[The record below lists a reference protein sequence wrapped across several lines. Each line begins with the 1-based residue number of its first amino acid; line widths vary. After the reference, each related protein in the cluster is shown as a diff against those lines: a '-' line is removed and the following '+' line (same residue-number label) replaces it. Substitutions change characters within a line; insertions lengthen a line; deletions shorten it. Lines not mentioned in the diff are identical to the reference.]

1 MTQTLPKLLFPQPEL
16 SLEQE
21 DLAEGKHV
29 KAARRAHKRKQK
41 PEAEAAGAPGPE
53 EASFSEYSEK
63 EPVLSGVG
71 DETDSAVQSIQQVL
85 PFLGARGPHVVSCE
99 HADAGLGPA
108 VAGATRDAS
117 PISQRQR
124 HPCQLRSRGHTC
136 HCEQPREHGT
146 CEGQPPPP
154 AWEPG
159 AFLGGYKWP
168 TCGPYLGSGARCICP
183 SRREVTPEVPGGSAE
198 SEMHMA
204 SCPLLL
210 TEASDSLTL
219 GRRLANVLPMCV
231 SYLVLGTNRHRR
243 PFMHL
248 FGHSFLSLWRR
259 CCFSCVYS
267 LLVPQIWGS
276 LF

>member
-1 MTQTLPKLLFPQPEL
+1 MTRTLPKLLFPQPEL

-85 PFLGARGPHVVSCE
+85 PFLGAWGPRMGSCE
-99 HADAGLGPA
+99 HTGAGLGPA

-117 PISQRQR
+117 PISQRQQ
-124 HPCQLRSRGHTC
+124 HPCQLRPRGHTY
-136 HCEQPREHGT
+136 HCEQRCERGA

-159 AFLGGYKWP
+159 GFLGGYKWP
-168 TCGPYLGSGARCICP
+168 MCGPYLGSGVAAFAPPAMRSQPRSREGRRRQRCMWPAVGCFERKRPIC
-183 SRREVTPEVPGGSAE
+183 SLWVGGSRI
-198 SEMHMA
+198 SH
-204 SCPLLL
+204 
-210 TEASDSLTL
+210 
-219 GRRLANVLPMCV
+219 RCV
-231 SYLVLGTNRHRR
+231 SHTWFWALTVTADLSCIYLAIR
-243 PFMHL
+243 
-248 FGHSFLSLWRR
+248 SSLWRR